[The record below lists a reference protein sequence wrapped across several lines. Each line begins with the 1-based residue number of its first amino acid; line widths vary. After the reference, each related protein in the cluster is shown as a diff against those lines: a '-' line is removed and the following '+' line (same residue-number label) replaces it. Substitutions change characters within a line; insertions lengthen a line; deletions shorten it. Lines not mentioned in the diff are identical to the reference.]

1 MFSIRKWRMAPFL
14 STTSFAHPIYHLST
28 ACEFLNRASP
38 IAQTAHAP
46 GVEILFSI
54 AFFVFLGPRLPSV
67 RGPSMV
73 KGDCEGK
80 LSFDFSRQRR
90 TNAPRSC
97 LPLSLIV
104 SALFASCPHFIMAK
118 HHPDLVMCRKQPG
131 VAIGRL
137 CEKCKLQHTIWF
149 MKAV

>member
-73 KGDCEGK
+73 KGDSEGK
-80 LSFDFSRQRR
+80 TLLRFLSTTTDECSSFMFAIIIDRIR
-90 TNAPRSC
+90 
-97 LPLSLIV
+97 PL
-104 SALFASCPHFIMAK
+104 C
-118 HHPDLVMCRKQPG
+118 
-131 VAIGRL
+131 
-137 CEKCKLQHTIWF
+137 
-149 MKAV
+149 